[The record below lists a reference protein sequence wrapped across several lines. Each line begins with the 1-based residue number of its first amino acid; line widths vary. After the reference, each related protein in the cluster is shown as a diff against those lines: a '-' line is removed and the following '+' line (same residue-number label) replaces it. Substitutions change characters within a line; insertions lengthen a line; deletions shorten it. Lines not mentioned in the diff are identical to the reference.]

1 MSGMRSLTGVWA
13 WFGQVYCLG
22 QDRRSL
28 TERILY
34 FLTSV
39 LELMTTSF
47 FPNCDRLLSESFQRV
62 ISTECQMHR
71 AMMLTIIL

>member
-22 QDRRSL
+22 QDRSL
-28 TERILY
+28 TERMLY
-34 FLTSV
+34 FLTSA

-62 ISTECQMHR
+62 IYTECQMHR
-71 AMMLTIIL
+71 VMMLTIIL